1 MKTSSF
7 RVALCG
13 IAIAAGLWM
22 AQPKISV
29 GAGEAL
35 QQQIVSQERK
45 ELDALK
51 TGDMD
56 VFASLLAEDAV
67 FLDDHGPATKAEVV
81 QHTAGFRLTEY
92 SMEDVRFVLV
102 SANSGVVAYRI
113 TEKGNSHGKDFSAQ
127 VYISALWAQRAG
139 KWLCLFSQET
149 AATK

>member
-7 RVALCG
+7 RTALYG

-35 QQQIVSQERK
+35 QQQIVSEERK
-45 ELDALK
+45 ELDSLK

-56 VFASLLAEDAV
+56 LFASLLAEDAV

-81 QHTAGFRLTEY
+81 
-92 SMEDVRFVLV
+92 
-102 SANSGVVAYRI
+102 
-113 TEKGNSHGKDFSAQ
+113 
-127 VYISALWAQRAG
+127 
-139 KWLCLFSQET
+139 
-149 AATK
+149 